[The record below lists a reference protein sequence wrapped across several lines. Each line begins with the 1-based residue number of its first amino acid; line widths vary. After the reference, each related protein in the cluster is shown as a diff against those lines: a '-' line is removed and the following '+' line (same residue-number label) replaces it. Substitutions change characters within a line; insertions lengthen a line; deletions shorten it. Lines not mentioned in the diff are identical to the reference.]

1 MSDEFTNTVAQKI
14 PNTLNQ
20 KKESIERPWD
30 VTEKNVI
37 SLQGK
42 TGEELKQDH
51 LTERIDTLYNEL
63 RSSLTVPSA
72 LGFDLKKAHR
82 MLEEVSRVKI
92 EVEKIVEMLESMEKY
107 MKERIK

>member
-1 MSDEFTNTVAQKI
+1 MSDDFINTVPQKF
-14 PNTLNQ
+14 PNTLNH
-20 KKESIERPWD
+20 KESIERPWD
-30 VTEKNVI
+30 VTERNVI
-37 SLQGK
+37 SLQAK

-51 LTERIDTLYNEL
+51 LTERIHTLYNEL

-72 LGFDLKKAHR
+72 LEVDLKKAYR
-82 MLEEVSRVKI
+82 MLEEVSRIKI